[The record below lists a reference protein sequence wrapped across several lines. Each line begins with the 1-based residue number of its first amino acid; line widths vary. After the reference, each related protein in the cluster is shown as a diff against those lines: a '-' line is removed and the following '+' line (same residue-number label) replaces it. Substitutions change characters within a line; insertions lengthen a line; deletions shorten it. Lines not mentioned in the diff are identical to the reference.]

1 MKAGAFIARRLRFK
15 GKMAVV
21 AIAVSFF
28 VILVAVAV
36 ASGYR
41 VELGRGLADLSGD
54 ITVTNGPVNFLNEQY
69 PVRSD
74 NPSLRL
80 VSEMEEVEQVRP
92 AVYRYGI
99 MKSEDRIQGVLVK
112 GIESGGG
119 KPLGVKVP
127 RKLARM
133 LELEVGDA
141 VPTYFVGDRV
151 QVRKFTVEEIYDSI
165 MDTPDNL
172 VVLADIG
179 DMRRL
184 FGWDEGE
191 SGALEIVLKPRFR
204 DKKVTQALSVYISD
218 STELVSKTIY
228 ENYGNLF
235 EWLNLIDANV
245 LTILILMVIVA
256 GFNMISGLLILLFR
270 SISTIG
276 TLKAVGMTNL
286 KVSLTF
292 LRVSARAVATGMLAG
307 NALAV
312 LCCIIQSR
320 THFLRL
326 DPANYFVSFVPMNL
340 EITSVLAVDALS
352 FVAILALLFIPSMF
366 IAGVDPAKTVRTK

>member
-1 MKAGAFIARRLRFK
+1 
-15 GKMAVV
+15 MAVV

-326 DPANYFVSFVPMNL
+326 DPANYFVPFVPMNL

>member
-1 MKAGAFIARRLRFK
+1 
-15 GKMAVV
+15 MAVV

-245 LTILILMVIVA
+245 LTILILMVI
-256 GFNMISGLLILLFR
+256 
-270 SISTIG
+270 
-276 TLKAVGMTNL
+276 
-286 KVSLTF
+286 
-292 LRVSARAVATGMLAG
+292 ML
-307 NALAV
+307 
-312 LCCIIQSR
+312 
-320 THFLRL
+320 
-326 DPANYFVSFVPMNL
+326 Y
-340 EITSVLAVDALS
+340 
-352 FVAILALLFIPSMF
+352 
-366 IAGVDPAKTVRTK
+366 